1 MLNDFTIFAFPYCE
15 QIMQAEII
23 TIGDE
28 LLIGQVVDTNSAW
41 LGQTLNKHNIRI
53 HRINSISD
61 NKLEIFSQLKDCLS
75 RSELIIIT
83 GGLGPTR
90 DDITKNTLVEYFKM
104 GWRVDEEVLQQLEAF
119 YKSRGRTMFEVNK
132 LQAHLPD
139 GCKTLINE
147 WGTAP
152 GMWFDVDGKVVI
164 SMPGVPYEMMNIFE
178 YKALPL
184 LKMKFSQPKLYHKT
198 IVTINVPESM
208 LAKQIEDI
216 EDQLPGNI
224 KLAYLPSWNM
234 VRLRLTGTQEEDR
247 DIVQQVDGISEQ
259 IATRIGEDVV
269 AKDDLSLAEVVFR
282 KLSNSNMTLSIAESC
297 TGGYISHQMTLIPG
311 ASKVFVGSVISYS
324 NSVKH
329 HQLGVDTTLF
339 ETVGAVSEQ
348 VVEQMVQ
355 GVRERLQTDFAIA
368 VSGIAG
374 PGGGSEDKPVGTVV
388 IGVCSASTTIVRKFH
403 FIGDRMNVIGRAGNM
418 AFDML
423 RRMI

>member
-1 MLNDFTIFAFPYCE
+1 
-15 QIMQAEII
+15 MQAEII

-41 LGQTLNKHNIRI
+41 LGQMLNKHNIRI

-61 NKLEIFSQLKDCLS
+61 SREEIFSQLKDCLQ

-83 GGLGPTR
+83 GGLGPTK
-90 DDITKNTLVEYFKM
+90 DDITKKTLVDYFNM
-104 GWRVDEEVLQQLEAF
+104 GWRIDEQVLQQLTEF
-119 YKSRGRTMFEVNK
+119 YKSRGREMFEVNK

-164 SMPGVPYEMMNIFE
+164 SMPGVPYEMKNIFE
-178 YKALPL
+178 FRALPL
-184 LKMKFSQPKLYHKT
+184 LAEKFSQPKLVHKT

-216 EDQLPGNI
+216 EDALPGYI
-224 KLAYLPSWNM
+224 KLAYLPNWNM
-234 VRLRLTGTQEEDR
+234 VRLRLTGTQKGEKDILEEINDFSR
-247 DIVQQVDGISEQ
+247 Q
-259 IATRIGEDVV
+259 ICERVGDAVV
-269 AKDDLSLAEVVFR
+269 ATEDLNMAEILFHSLSS
-282 KLSNSNMTLSIAESC
+282 KNKTLSIAESC

-329 HQLGVDTTLF
+329 HQLGVENTLF

-355 GVRERLQTDFAIA
+355 GVRERLQTDYAIA

-374 PGGGSEDKPVGTVV
+374 PGGGSAEKPVGTVV
-388 IGVCSASTTIVRKFH
+388 IGVCSATETVVKTYH
-403 FIGDRMNVIGRAGNM
+403 FIGDRMNVIGRSGNM

-423 RRMI
+423 RKLLK

>member
-1 MLNDFTIFAFPYCE
+1 
-15 QIMQAEII
+15 MQAEII

-41 LGQTLNKHNIRI
+41 LGQMLNKHNIRI
-53 HRINSISD
+53 RRINSISD
-61 NKLEIFSQLKDCLS
+61 NKEEIFSQLTDCLQ

-104 GWRVDEEVLQQLEAF
+104 GWRVDEKVMEQLQAF

-132 LQAHLPD
+132 MQAHLPD
-139 GCKTLINE
+139 GCITLINE

-152 GMWFDVDGKVVI
+152 GMWFNIGEKVVI
-164 SMPGVPYEMMNIFE
+164 SMPGVPYEMKNIFE
-178 YKALPL
+178 FKALPL
-184 LKMKFSQPKLYHKT
+184 LVKTFSQPRLYHKT
-198 IVTINVPESM
+198 IVTINVPESL
-208 LAKQIEDI
+208 LAKNIEDI
-216 EDQLPGNI
+216 EDSLPVYI
-224 KLAYLPSWNM
+224 KLAYLPNWNM
-234 VRLRLTGTQEEDR
+234 VRLRLTGTQQGDS
-247 DIVQQVDGISEQ
+247 DIISEVNA
-259 IATRIGEDVV
+259 IADRIAERVGEDVV
-269 AKDDLSLAEVVFR
+269 AKEDLNMAEIVF
-282 KLSNSNMTLSIAESC
+282 KALKGKNKTLGLAESC
-297 TGGYISHQMTLIPG
+297 TGGYISHQITLIPG

-348 VVEQMVQ
+348 VVEQMAL
-355 GVRERLQTDFAIA
+355 GVRQRLQTDYAIA

-374 PGGGSEDKPVGTVV
+374 PEGGSEEKPVGTVV
-388 IGVCSASTTIVRKFH
+388 IGVCSATETVVKTYH
-403 FIGDRMNVIGRAGNM
+403 FIGDRMNVIGRSSNM
-418 AFDML
+418 ALDML